1 MAKWLLY
8 SIFRFPKKN
17 RVLLHNEKR
26 VAMDQV
32 IVPTLMR
39 AGYYL
44 VSFTM
49 ISLALFSVYS
59 LSVIGERW
67 WTFRRT
73 RRDSV
78 GLLRGVFVQVED
90 GGLRQALTACE
101 TRKGS
106 HLGAVLA
113 SGLREFL
120 PLASRNPGVHGG
132 PELDRATVAAREAM
146 QRATATEIERLEQ
159 RLTSLATL
167 GNISPFVG
175 LFGTVIGIMRSFEAI
190 SATGSGG
197 LASVSAGIAEALV
210 ATAAGLFVAI
220 PAVIAYNHF
229 VSRVKTHA
237 TEMDAA
243 TSELIARVVRAAFSN
258 AGDARAHG

>member
-1 MAKWLLY
+1 
-8 SIFRFPKKN
+8 
-17 RVLLHNEKR
+17 
-26 VAMDQV
+26 MDQF
-32 IVPTLMR
+32 IVPALMR
-39 AGYYL
+39 AGSYL
-44 VSFTM
+44 VSLTM
-49 ISLALFSVYS
+49 IALALFSVYS

-67 WTFRRT
+67 WTFRQT
-73 RRDSV
+73 RVAST
-78 GLLRGVFVQVED
+78 GLLRRVLEQIED
-90 GGLRQALTACE
+90 GRLRRALAACE
-101 TRKGS
+101 TEKGN

-120 PLASRNPGVHGG
+120 PLESANPGLLAGSG
-132 PELDRATVAAREAM
+132 LDRASLAAREAM
-146 QRATATEIERLEQ
+146 QRATAVEIERLEQ

-190 SATGSGG
+190 SRTGSGG

-220 PAVIAYNHF
+220 PAVVAYNHF

-237 TEMDAA
+237 TEMDGAA
-243 TSELIARVVRAAFSN
+243 SELIARVSRVALSS
-258 AGDARAHG
+258 AGGVEAQG